1 MQGWNLAF
9 KDTVPDMSGEEMER
23 RIKKKLGEE
32 LWFLDGATWN
42 GITTLPRPV
51 RKIVDSEQHILSV
64 DNPRFIHGAGLQAGK

>member
-42 GITTLPRPV
+42 GTVSYTHLTLPT
-51 RKIVDSEQHILSV
+51 K
-64 DNPRFIHGAGLQAGK
+64 A